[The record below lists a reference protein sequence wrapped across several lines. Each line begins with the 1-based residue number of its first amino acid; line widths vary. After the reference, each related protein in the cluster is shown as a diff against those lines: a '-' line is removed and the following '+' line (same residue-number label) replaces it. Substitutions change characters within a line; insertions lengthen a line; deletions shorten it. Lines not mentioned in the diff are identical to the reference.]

1 MRVVTFS
8 ILSLLPLASALL
20 GGAPVVTCRLHA
32 TRSGLVTAN
41 TAPPRRAV
49 LAAAAC
55 LLIPSRA
62 WAGYA
67 LQAANQQ
74 QHNWQ
79 ATDKSKEQAVY
90 QQIKNSIDAKRPD
103 RPDADYCENPA
114 PALRPKRCAQW
125 YLTDNTYW
133 RRWL

>member
-1 MRVVTFS
+1 MRVVTWS

-49 LAAAAC
+49 LTAAAC
-55 LLIPSRA
+55 LLMPSRA

-79 ATDKSKEQAVY
+79 ATDKSKERAVY
-90 QQIKNSIDAKRPD
+90 QQIKDSIDAKRPD

-114 PALRPKRCAQW
+114 PALRPKRCAQCA
-125 YLTDNTYW
+125 
-133 RRWL
+133 

>member
-1 MRVVTFS
+1 M
-8 ILSLLPLASALL
+8 
-20 GGAPVVTCRLHA
+20 
-32 TRSGLVTAN
+32 TRSDWRIGMVGLGALGL
-41 TAPPRRAV
+41 PMAV
-49 LAAAAC
+49 NLQ
-55 LLIPSRA
+55 R
-62 WAGYA
+62 AGYA

-114 PALRPKRCAQW
+114 PALRPKRCAQCA
-125 YLTDNTYW
+125 
-133 RRWL
+133 